1 MRIGRFEDRDGTRF
15 WGALSED
22 RSTVRRIE
30 EPLGSWAPKLAQAD
44 DLAGVNVGQESRIAD
59 LRVLAPLEPGARIFG
74 TGVNYPTHLEDAGA
88 PGRKPPPTMPG
99 YIKLDSTVVDPGGVI
114 RYPATTSQ
122 LDYEIEIV
130 MVVAQPLAG
139 GAPRTAS
146 LLGYT
151 IGNDV
156 SPRDVGRPT
165 GGVDL
170 YSMKAQDQTA
180 PIGPWVATLAE
191 VGGPGQPSFD
201 FSLKVN
207 GELRQHDNT
216 ANMIWNLEQILQFFD
231 ERNRLRAG
239 DLIFTGTTGGT
250 GMRTDQYLKAGDRLE
265 LEAEVIGSLFNVVGD
280 KEAADQRWPVS

>member
-1 MRIGRFEDRDGTRF
+1 MKIGRFEAQGAPRF
-15 WGALSED
+15 WGLLD
-22 RSTVRRIE
+22 DDQSTVTAID
-30 EPLGSWAPKLAQAD
+30 EPMSSWAPKLAMGAD
-44 DLAGVNVGQESRIAD
+44 ATSVSLGARSAFAD
-59 LRVLAPLEPGARIFG
+59 LKLVAPIDPGARIFG
-74 TGVNYPTHLEDAGA
+74 TGVNYPTHMQDAG
-88 PGRKPPPTMPG
+88 PREFVKPETMPG

-114 RYPATTSQ
+114 RYPATTNQ

-130 MVVAQPLAG
+130 MVVAQPIVKG
-139 GAPRTAS
+139 TERTAC

-180 PIGPWVATLAE
+180 PIGPWITTLSE
-191 VGGPGQPSFD
+191 FGGPGQPSFE

-207 GELRQHDNT
+207 GEQRQHDNT
-216 ANMIWNLEQILQFFD
+216 ENMIWTLEEILQFVN
-231 ERNRLRAG
+231 ERNRVRAG

-250 GMRTDQYLKAGDRLE
+250 GMRTGNFLKGGDRLE
-265 LEAEVIGSLFNVVGD
+265 LEAEHIGLLFNTVGE
-280 KEAADQRWPVS
+280 KEATAE